1 MENSGNSYVVYGQLP
16 WREEFKN
23 NLIAEKYEQSWGE
36 ATQPW
41 PWSKLKGISGF
52 MRVILIVYRPLLTE
66 VSTFSQIPVLVRSPR
81 TFSLISLML
90 KKEFLSALMRMMA
103 TLSSAQI

>member
-1 MENSGNSYVVYGQLP
+1 MNALEEKVLNHGHGTVERDYGV
-16 WREEFKN
+16 
-23 NLIAEKYEQSWGE
+23 I
-36 ATQPW
+36 
-41 PWSKLKGISGF
+41 
-52 MRVILIVYRPLLTE
+52 RVILIVYRPLLTE
-66 VSTFSQIPVLVRSPR
+66 VSTFSQIPVLVRSAI